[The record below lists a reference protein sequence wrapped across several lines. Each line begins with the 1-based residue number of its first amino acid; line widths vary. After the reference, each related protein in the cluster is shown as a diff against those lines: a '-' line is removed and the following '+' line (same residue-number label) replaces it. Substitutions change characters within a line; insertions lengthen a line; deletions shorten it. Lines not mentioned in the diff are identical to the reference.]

1 MCALTDLCIK
11 INTRSMQASRAA
23 AAVRR
28 STLGRGGRH
37 GAGSRGEGNVG
48 PELGMRDGLRHQK
61 HYFCFVLALL
71 MWCGGFRNEPL
82 EHGDQVLC
90 VLALLARALGLDTHF
105 FQLELLA
112 IRLSKRCGWAA
123 LFHFVDGVF
132 KQFLALLGMH
142 LLQCLLV
149 ISRAH
154 VLAIGA
160 LCFLHSFLNCCSAFE
175 KVRTGTA
182 THAGG
187 PIVEVNVQVHGMELI
202 KLVCASPGN
211 VFQTRSLRG
220 FVFRRNW
227 VCWIVSS
234 HGVEISHAQL
244 FLHVGHLLARGN
256 LAVLVQNLVK
266 QRGKVVTAHLDH
278 SFLLVRYRR
287 LLGLAGD
294 LHDAERDG
302 LFWRDCSHELPML
315 VSPVVLF
322 LHPLDPLLVG
332 RVEG

>member
-1 MCALTDLCIK
+1 M
-11 INTRSMQASRAA
+11 
-23 AAVRR
+23 
-28 STLGRGGRH
+28 
-37 GAGSRGEGNVG
+37 G
-48 PELGMRDGLRHQK
+48 PELGMRDGLPHEK

-149 ISRAH
+149 ISLAH

-175 KVRTGTA
+175 KVRTGAA

-187 PIVEVNVQVHGMELI
+187 PKVKVNVQVHGVEFI
-202 KLVCASPGN
+202 KLVCASLGN
-211 VFQTRSLRG
+211 VIQTLCLRG
-220 FVFRRNW
+220 FVFGRNLVW
-227 VCWIVSS
+227 RIVTSE
-234 HGVEISHAQL
+234 GVEISHAQL
-244 FLHVGHLLARGN
+244 FLYVGHLLARGN
-256 LAVLVQNLVK
+256 LAVLVHNLVK
-266 QRGKVVTAHLDH
+266 QRRKVVTSHLDH
-278 SFLLVRYRR
+278 SFLLVRYRSV
-287 LLGLAGD
+287 LGLRGD
-294 LHDAERDG
+294 LLDAEPDG
-302 LFWRDCSHELPML
+302 FFWRDFGHELAML
-315 VSPVVLF
+315 VSPLVVF
-322 LHPLDPLLVG
+322 FHPLDTLRVG
-332 RVEG
+332 RVRG